1 MPVSSSVYTLFNE
14 KYLFSQL
21 IRGDEVAFEKIFHHY
36 NARIYPFVLK
46 KTKSAGIAEDIVQE
60 LFLKLWHNRQNLST
74 IDNYESY
81 IFTMAINMVYNYFRK
96 LAGETRMLNELW
108 QTIEESRNTTEEAFE
123 YKESETLIIQA
134 VAQLAPKCKEIYLL
148 SREQG
153 LSHEQIAQ
161 ELNISRSTVNNQ
173 ITKALH
179 FIREYIQQNADNSLP
194 VIVLLLKILS

>member
-14 KYLFSQL
+14 KHLFFRMSE
-21 IRGDEVAFEKIFHHY
+21 GDEVAFEKIFHHY
-36 NARIYPFVLK
+36 NARIYPFILK
-46 KTKSAGIAEDIVQE
+46 RTKSVGIAEDIVQE
-60 LFLKLWHNRQNLST
+60 LFLKLWHNRQELLA

-81 IFTMAINMVYNYFRK
+81 IYTMAINMVYNHFRK
-96 LAGETRMLNELW
+96 LASETRMLNELW
-108 QTIEESRNTTEEAFE
+108 QTMDEFRNTTEEDFE

-134 VAQLAPKCKEIYLL
+134 VEQLAPQCKKIYLL

-179 FIREYIQQNADNSLP
+179 FIREYIQKNADSSLP
-194 VIVLLLKILS
+194 IIVLLLKILT